1 MPGTKTRSLRLL
13 ASTSLIGLSLA
24 AAPLSVEFSLE
35 QPVLKMAQAKCCF
48 AAGTSILM
56 ADGSTRPIESI
67 RLGDLVMGGNGG
79 ANRVVEIERPP
90 LGPRRLYALNGGDA
104 FVTAEHPFMTTEGW
118 KAIDPDRTAAENPN
132 ISVQRLCLGD
142 SLLVLR
148 PAGKL
153 AALDNLALA
162 PDPSLEAVVLREL
175 RGFDAPPRT
184 PLFNLLLDGDH
195 AYFANRYLVH
205 NKDGDDGGSGGGGGE
220 GGESESG
227 SSGSGSSGSSGSGSG
242 GSGEGG
248 ESGSSGSGGGGSG
261 EGGESGS
268 SGSDDSGSSNSG
280 SGKSG
285 LGKSGSSKSGSG
297 GSPFFG
303 DLEQVG
309 PDLSKD
315 EEAAAISKG
324 WQ

>member
-1 MPGTKTRSLRLL
+1 MPGMNSRSLRLL

-35 QPVLKMAQAKCCF
+35 QPILKMAQAKCCF

-67 RLGDLVMGGNGG
+67 QIGDLVMGGNGR
-79 ANRVVEIERPP
+79 ANRVVEIERPM
-90 LGPRRLYALNGGDA
+90 LGPRRLYALNGGKP

-118 KAIDPDRTAAENPN
+118 KAIDPARTAVENPSL
-132 ISVQRLCLGD
+132 SVQRLCPGD
-142 SLLVLR
+142 RLVVLR
-148 PAGKL
+148 PTRL
-153 AALDNLALA
+153 AVLDNLALA
-162 PDPSLEAVVLREL
+162 PEPSLEPVVLLDL
-175 RGFDAPPRT
+175 RGFEASPHT

-205 NKDGDDGGSGGGGGE
+205 NKDGDDSGSGGGGE
-220 GGESESG
+220 GGESGSG

-248 ESGSSGSGGGGSG
+248 ESGNSGSGSGESG

-268 SGSDDSGSSNSG
+268 SGSSNSG

-285 LGKSGSSKSGSG
+285 SG
-297 GSPFFG
+297 GKPFFG